1 MANVSDVPKKT
12 INFEIELELAI
23 NGID

>member
-1 MANVSDVPKKT
+1 MANVSDVPKKP